1 MKTNETKGE
10 TCCSCNADFKNQIN
24 NEVNAVEG
32 YTKDEQQAKEKE
44 VKDAF
49 AEKDDQKK

>member
-1 MKTNETKGE
+1 MKTKETKGE

-32 YTKDEQQAKEKE
+32 YTKEERNAKEKE
-44 VKDAF
+44 VEAAF
-49 AEKDDQKK
+49 DKKDDQKK